1 MPGEGEIPKIKVR
14 DVMIPAINVIE
25 AERTVREACIL
36 MDRLGAG
43 SLLVEREGKLVGI
56 VTERDFVVRVLA
68 TGLDHSKTRVSD
80 VMSYPVI
87 AVSPDSPIE
96 EAVALMLSHG
106 FRRLPVVDLDGKLLG
121 MITLSEAA
129 KALLAYQK
137 AVTEVL
143 EVLIEAVKTKD
154 EVAAKSMYG

>member
-1 MPGEGEIPKIKVR
+1 MSGEGEIPKIKVR

-25 AERTVREACIL
+25 AERTVREACIM
-36 MDRLGAG
+36 MDRLGVG
-43 SLLVEREGKLVGI
+43 SLLVERNGKLVGI

-68 TGLDHSKTRVSD
+68 TGLDHTKTKVGD

-106 FRRLPVVDLDGKLLG
+106 FRRLPVVDLEGKLLG
-121 MITLSEAA
+121 MVTLSEAA

-143 EVLIEAVKTKD
+143 EVLIKAVKTKD

>member
-1 MPGEGEIPKIKVR
+1 MSGEGEIPKIKVR
-14 DVMIPAINVIE
+14 DVLIPAINVIE
-25 AERTVREACIL
+25 AERTVREACIM
-36 MDRLGAG
+36 MDRLGVG

-68 TGLDHSKTRVSD
+68 TGLDHTKTKVGD

-106 FRRLPVVDLDGKLLG
+106 FRRLPVVDLEGKLLG
-121 MITLSEAA
+121 MVTLSEAA

-143 EVLIEAVKTKD
+143 EVLIKAVKTKD

>member
-1 MPGEGEIPKIKVR
+1 MSGEGEIPKIKVR

-25 AERTVREACIL
+25 AERTVREACIM
-36 MDRLGAG
+36 MDRLGVG

-56 VTERDFVVRVLA
+56 VTERDFVVRVLS
-68 TGLDHSKTRVSD
+68 TGLDHTKTKVGD

-87 AVSPDSPIE
+87 AVSPDSPVE

-106 FRRLPVVDLDGKLLG
+106 FRRLPVVGLEGKLLG
-121 MITLSEAA
+121 MVTLSEAA

-137 AVTEVL
+137 AVTEML
-143 EVLIEAVKTKD
+143 EVLIKAVKTKD
-154 EVAAKSMYG
+154 EVATKYMYG

>member
-1 MPGEGEIPKIKVR
+1 MSGEGEIPKIKVR

-25 AERTVREACIL
+25 AERTVREACIM
-36 MDRLGAG
+36 MDRLGVG
-43 SLLVEREGKLVGI
+43 SLLVEREGKPVGI

-68 TGLDHSKTRVSD
+68 TGLDHTKTKVGD

-106 FRRLPVVDLDGKLLG
+106 FRRLPVVDLEGKLLG

-143 EVLIEAVKTKD
+143 EVLIKGVKTKD

>member
-1 MPGEGEIPKIKVR
+1 MSGEGEIPKIKVR

-25 AERTVREACIL
+25 AERTVREACIM
-36 MDRLGAG
+36 MDRLGVG

-68 TGLDHSKTRVSD
+68 TGLDHTKTKVGD
-80 VMSYPVI
+80 VMSYPVM

-106 FRRLPVVDLDGKLLG
+106 FRRLPVVDLEGKLLG

-143 EVLIEAVKTKD
+143 EVLIKAVKTKD

>member
-1 MPGEGEIPKIKVR
+1 MVGGEEIPRIKVR

-36 MDRLGAG
+36 MDRLGVG
-43 SLLVEREGKLVGI
+43 SLLVEKEGKLVGI

-68 TGLDHSKTRVSD
+68 TGLDHSKTKVGD

-87 AVSPDSPIE
+87 AVSPDAPIE
-96 EAVALMLSHG
+96 DAVALMLSHG
-106 FRRLPVVDLDGKLLG
+106 FRRLPVVDVDGKLLG
-121 MITLSEAA
+121 MITLSEAS

-143 EVLIEAVKTKD
+143 EMLIKAVKTKD

>member
-1 MPGEGEIPKIKVR
+1 MSGEGEIPKIKVR

-25 AERTVREACIL
+25 AERTVREACIM
-36 MDRLGAG
+36 MDRLGVG

-68 TGLDHSKTRVSD
+68 TGLDHTKTKVGD

-106 FRRLPVVDLDGKLLG
+106 FRRLPVVDLEGKLLG

-137 AVTEVL
+137 AVTEVF
-143 EVLIEAVKTKD
+143 EVLIKAVKTKD

>member
-1 MPGEGEIPKIKVR
+1 MSDEGEIPKIKVR

-25 AERTVREACIL
+25 AERTVREACIM
-36 MDRLGAG
+36 MDRLGVG

-56 VTERDFVVRVLA
+56 VTERDFVVRVLS
-68 TGLDHSKTRVSD
+68 TGLDHTKTKVGD

-87 AVSPDSPIE
+87 AVSPDSPVE

-106 FRRLPVVDLDGKLLG
+106 FRRLPVVGLEGKLLG
-121 MITLSEAA
+121 IITLSEAA

-137 AVTEVL
+137 AVTEML
-143 EVLIEAVKTKD
+143 EVLIKAVKTKD
-154 EVAAKSMYG
+154 EVATKFMYG

>member
-1 MPGEGEIPKIKVR
+1 LGGVEEVPKIRVR
-14 DVMIPAINVIE
+14 DVMIPAINVIG
-25 AERTVREACIL
+25 ADRTVREACIM
-36 MDRLGAG
+36 MDRLGVG
-43 SLLVEREGKLVGI
+43 SLLVERDGKLVGI

-68 TGLDHSKTRVSD
+68 TGLDHSKTKVGE

-106 FRRLPVVDLDGKLLG
+106 FRRLPVVDLDGRLLG
-121 MITLSEAA
+121 MVTLSEAA

-137 AVTEVL
+137 AISEVL
-143 EVLIEAVKTKD
+143 EMLIKAVKTRD
-154 EVAAKSMYG
+154 ETAAKSMYG

>member
-1 MPGEGEIPKIKVR
+1 MSGEGEIPKIKVR

-25 AERTVREACIL
+25 AERTVREACIM
-36 MDRLGAG
+36 MDRLGVG

-68 TGLDHSKTRVSD
+68 TGLDHTKTKVGD

-106 FRRLPVVDLDGKLLG
+106 FRRLPVVDLEGKLLG

-143 EVLIEAVKTKD
+143 EVLIKAVKTKD

>member
-1 MPGEGEIPKIKVR
+1 MSGGDEIPRIKVR
-14 DVMIPAINVIE
+14 DVMMSAINVID
-25 AERTVREACIL
+25 ADRTVREACIM
-36 MDRLGAG
+36 MDRLGVG
-43 SLLVEREGKLVGI
+43 SLLVEKGGKLIGI

-68 TGLDHSKTRVSD
+68 TGLDHSKTKVGE

-121 MITLSEAA
+121 MVTLSEAA

-137 AVTEVL
+137 AVTEVI
-143 EVLIEAVKTKD
+143 EMLIKAVKTKD
-154 EVAAKSMYG
+154 EVAARSMYG

>member
-1 MPGEGEIPKIKVR
+1 M
-14 DVMIPAINVIE
+14 MPAINVIE
-25 AERTVREACIL
+25 AERTVREACIM
-36 MDRLGAG
+36 MDRLGVG
-43 SLLVEREGKLVGI
+43 SLLVEMEGKLVGI

-68 TGLDHSKTRVSD
+68 TGLDHTKTKVGD

-106 FRRLPVVDLDGKLLG
+106 FRRLPVVGLDGKLLG

-129 KALLAYQK
+129 KAFLAYQK

-143 EVLIEAVKTKD
+143 EMLIKGVKTKD

>member
-25 AERTVREACIL
+25 AERTVREACIM
-36 MDRLGAG
+36 MDRLGVG

-68 TGLDHSKTRVSD
+68 TGLDHTKTKVGD

-106 FRRLPVVDLDGKLLG
+106 FRRLPVVDLEGKLLG

-143 EVLIEAVKTKD
+143 EVLIKAVKTKD

>member
-1 MPGEGEIPKIKVR
+1 MSGEGEIPKIKVR

-25 AERTVREACIL
+25 AERTVREACIM
-36 MDRLGAG
+36 MDRLGVG

-68 TGLDHSKTRVSD
+68 TGLDHSKTKVGD

-106 FRRLPVVDLDGKLLG
+106 FRRLPVVDLEGKLLG

-143 EVLIEAVKTKD
+143 EVLIKAVKTKD

>member
-1 MPGEGEIPKIKVR
+1 MSGEGEIPKIKVR

-68 TGLDHSKTRVSD
+68 TGLDHSKTKVGD

-121 MITLSEAA
+121 MVTLSEAA

-137 AVTEVL
+137 AVTEVF
-143 EVLIEAVKTKD
+143 EVLIKGVKTKD

>member
-1 MPGEGEIPKIKVR
+1 MSGEGEIPKIKVR

-25 AERTVREACIL
+25 AERTVREACIM
-36 MDRLGAG
+36 MDRLGVG

-68 TGLDHSKTRVSD
+68 TGLDHTKTKVGD

-106 FRRLPVVDLDGKLLG
+106 FRRLPVVGLEGKLLG
-121 MITLSEAA
+121 IITLSEAA

-137 AVTEVL
+137 AVTEML
-143 EVLIEAVKTKD
+143 EVLIKAIKTKD
-154 EVAAKSMYG
+154 EVATKFMYG

>member
-1 MPGEGEIPKIKVR
+1 M
-14 DVMIPAINVIE
+14 
-25 AERTVREACIL
+25 VREIMTEDVVTVSSEDSVYNAARLMADMGVGACVV
-36 MDRLGAG
+36 
-43 SLLVEREGKLVGI
+43 SKNEKPVGI

-68 TGLDHSKTRVSD
+68 TGLDHSKTKVGE

-106 FRRLPVVDLDGKLLG
+106 FRRLPVVDLDGRLLG
-121 MITLSEAA
+121 MVTLSEAA

-137 AVTEVL
+137 AISEVL
-143 EVLIEAVKTKD
+143 EMLIKAVKTRD
-154 EVAAKSMYG
+154 ETAAKSMYG

>member
-1 MPGEGEIPKIKVR
+1 VSGSDEIPRIKVR
-14 DVMIPAINVIE
+14 DVMMSAINVID
-25 AERTVREACIL
+25 ADRTVREACIM
-36 MDRLGAG
+36 MDRLGVG
-43 SLLVEREGKLVGI
+43 SLLVEKGGKLIGI

-68 TGLDHSKTRVSD
+68 TGLDHSKTKVGE

-121 MITLSEAA
+121 MVTLSEAA

-137 AVTEVL
+137 AVTEVI
-143 EVLIEAVKTKD
+143 EMLIKAVKTKD
-154 EVAAKSMYG
+154 EVAARSMYG

>member
-68 TGLDHSKTRVSD
+68 TGLDHSKTKVSD

-106 FRRLPVVDLDGKLLG
+106 FRRLPVVGLDGKLLG

-143 EVLIEAVKTKD
+143 EVLIKGVKTKD

>member
-1 MPGEGEIPKIKVR
+1 
-14 DVMIPAINVIE
+14 
-25 AERTVREACIL
+25 
-36 MDRLGAG
+36 
-43 SLLVEREGKLVGI
+43 
-56 VTERDFVVRVLA
+56 
-68 TGLDHSKTRVSD
+68 
-80 VMSYPVI
+80 MSYPVI

-121 MITLSEAA
+121 MVTLSEAS

-137 AVTEVL
+137 AVTE
-143 EVLIEAVKTKD
+143 LIEMLIKAVKTKD

>member
-1 MPGEGEIPKIKVR
+1 MSGEGEIPKIKVR

-25 AERTVREACIL
+25 AERTVREACIM
-36 MDRLGAG
+36 MDRLGVG

-68 TGLDHSKTRVSD
+68 TGLDHTKTKVGD

-106 FRRLPVVDLDGKLLG
+106 FRRLPVVDLEGKLLG
-121 MITLSEAA
+121 MVTLSEAA

-143 EVLIEAVKTKD
+143 EVLIKGVKTKD
-154 EVAAKSMYG
+154 EVATKSMYG

>member
-1 MPGEGEIPKIKVR
+1 MSGEGEIPKIKVR
-14 DVMIPAINVIE
+14 DVVIPAINVIE
-25 AERTVREACIL
+25 AERTVREACIM
-36 MDRLGAG
+36 MDRLGVG

-68 TGLDHSKTRVSD
+68 TGLDHTKTKVGD

-106 FRRLPVVDLDGKLLG
+106 FRRLPVVDLEGKLLG
-121 MITLSEAA
+121 MVTLSEAA

-143 EVLIEAVKTKD
+143 EVLIKAVKTKD